1 MAAFILVKLSDDD
14 SFIIGELH
22 NETDDDVVMKY
33 PVVVRLKTTINQT
46 TNVTTSKL
54 MPFSENNI
62 VALKKSS
69 IVAFSKPNERII
81 KYYLKFL
88 DKFQILL
95 DEDLEKDI
103 CGLQDDYNDSPLSI
117 EIDDEEDGE
126 GLTMTVG
133 STPILH

>member
-22 NETDDDVVMKY
+22 NESEDDVVMKY
-33 PVVVRLKTTINQT
+33 PVVVRLRTTVNQT

-69 IVAFSKPNERII
+69 IIAFSKPNERII

-88 DKFQILL
+88 EKFQILL

>member
-22 NETDDDVVMKY
+22 NETDDEVVMKY
-33 PVVVRLKTTINQT
+33 PIVVKLRTTVHQT

-62 VALKKSS
+62 VALKKSA
-69 IVAFSKPNERII
+69 IVGFSKPNERII
-81 KYYLKFL
+81 KYYLGFL
-88 DKFQILL
+88 DKFQKVL

-103 CGLQDDYNDSPLSI
+103 CGLQDDYSDSPLSV
-117 EIDDEEDGE
+117 ELDDEEELDG
-126 GLTMTVG
+126 VG
-133 STPILH
+133 VSINSTPVLH

>member
-22 NETDDDVVMKY
+22 NETEDDVVMKY
-33 PVVVRLKTTINQT
+33 PVVVRLRTTINQT

-69 IVAFSKPNERII
+69 IVSFSKPNERII

-88 DKFQILL
+88 EQFQRIL
-95 DEDLEKDI
+95 DEDLENDI
-103 CGLQDDYNDSPLSI
+103 CGLQDEYNNSPLGV
-117 EIDDEEDGE
+117 EIDDEDDIE
-126 GLTMTVG
+126 GLTIAAR
-133 STPILH
+133 SAPRLH

>member
-1 MAAFILVKLSDDD
+1 MAAFILVKLSDED

-22 NETDDDVVMKY
+22 NETDDNVVMKY

-54 MPFSENNI
+54 MSFSENNI

-81 KYYLKFL
+81 KYYLKFMER
-88 DKFQILL
+88 FQTIL
-95 DEDLEKDI
+95 DEDLERDI
-103 CGLQDDYNDSPLSI
+103 CGLQDDYNDSPLDI
-117 EIDDEEDGE
+117 EIDDEDGDA
-126 GLTMTVG
+126 LTVAVG
-133 STPILH
+133 PTPILH

>member
-22 NETDDDVVMKY
+22 NESEDDVVMKY
-33 PVVVRLKTTINQT
+33 PVVVRLRTTINQT

-54 MPFSENNI
+54 MPFSDNNI

-81 KYYLKFL
+81 KYYLKFM
-88 DKFQILL
+88 DRFQTIL

-117 EIDDEEDGE
+117 EVDDEDDSE
-126 GLTMTVG
+126 GLTVAVG

>member
-22 NETDDDVVMKY
+22 NESEDDVVMKY
-33 PVVVRLKTTINQT
+33 PVVIRLKTTINQT

-62 VALKKSS
+62 VALKKTS
-69 IVAFSKPNERII
+69 IIAFSKPNERII
-81 KYYLKFL
+81 KYYLTFMER
-88 DKFQILL
+88 FQRIL

-103 CGLQDDYNDSPLSI
+103 CGLQDEYSDSPLGV
-117 EIDDEEDGE
+117 EIDDEELDG
-126 GLTMTVG
+126 VVVVSS

>member
-22 NETDDDVVMKY
+22 NETEDDVVMKY
-33 PVVVRLKTTINQT
+33 PVVIRLKTTINQT

-62 VALKKSS
+62 VALKKNV

-81 KYYLKFL
+81 KYYLRFL
-88 DKFQILL
+88 DKFQKIL
-95 DEDLEKDI
+95 DEDLENDI
-103 CGLQDDYNDSPLSI
+103 CGLQEGYSDPLDI
-117 EIDDEEDGE
+117 EMDDEDEDTGIV
-126 GLTMTVG
+126 TSVQ
-133 STPILH
+133 STPLLH

>member
-1 MAAFILVKLSDDD
+1 MAAFILVKLSDED

-46 TNVTTSKL
+46 TNITTSKL

-81 KYYLKFL
+81 KYYLKFMER
-88 DKFQILL
+88 FQTIL
-95 DEDLEKDI
+95 DEDLERDI
-103 CGLQDDYNDSPLSI
+103 CGLQDDYNDSPLDI
-117 EIDDEEDGE
+117 EIDDEDGDA
-126 GLTMTVG
+126 LTVAVG
-133 STPILH
+133 PTPILH

>member
-22 NETDDDVVMKY
+22 NETEDDVVMKY
-33 PVVVRLKTTINQT
+33 PVVVRLRTTVNQT

-62 VALKKSS
+62 VALKKTS
-69 IVAFSKPNERII
+69 IIAFSKPNEKII
-81 KYYLKFL
+81 KYYLKFM
-88 DKFQILL
+88 DNFRKIL
-95 DEDLEKDI
+95 DEDLENDI
-103 CGLQDDYNDSPLSI
+103 CGIQDEYGDSLDYEDEDEADSVLAS
-117 EIDDEEDGE
+117 
-126 GLTMTVG
+126 TG